1 MTKSLKFAAVAAASV
16 AAAGL
21 LAPLPAAADSHVTLT
36 VASWGGAYSASQ
48 RNAFYIPYKAEF
60 GVTMLEDE
68 WQGDIAQ
75 IRVQVE
81 TGVYKWDIIDGEQ
94 DIILS
99 GCDEGI
105 LAEIDYDMM
114 GGREQFFDGA
124 ALDCGVAN
132 ITWSTIYAYDG
143 EVFPASGPVP
153 STVGDFFD
161 TEKFPGMRGFYRQ
174 PKINLEWALIADG
187 VPIDQVYEVLAT
199 DEGVD
204 RALAKFD
211 TIKDEILWW
220 ESGAQSV
227 QILADKEVV
236 MTSSWN
242 GRIYNAVANE
252 GKDFPIVWDAQ
263 GLEFDFWFMPAG
275 GPNQEEAMKFIAWSE
290 KPEIQK
296 NQSKFIAYG
305 PTTAAA
311 AALIA
316 PDILKDLPTAPAN
329 TKNVLTVDNAFWADR
344 REELTEI
351 WNAWISQ

>member
-1 MTKSLKFAAVAAASV
+1 MTKSLKFAALAAAGV
-16 AAAGL
+16 AAAGF
-21 LAPLPAAADSHVTLT
+21 LAPLPAAAQDVTLT

-48 RNAFYIPYKAEF
+48 RNAFYIPYKELT
-60 GVTMLEDE
+60 GVTILEDE

-81 TGVYKWDIIDGEQ
+81 IGVYKWDIIDGEQ

-199 DEGVD
+199 EEGVD

-211 TIKDEILWW
+211 TIKDQILWW

-252 GKDFPIVWDAQ
+252 GKNFPIVWGAQ
-263 GLEFDFWFMPAG
+263 GLELDFWFMPAG

-311 AALIA
+311 AALIE

>member
-1 MTKSLKFAAVAAASV
+1 MTKNLKFAAFAAAGV

-21 LAPLPAAADSHVTLT
+21 LAPLPAAAQDVTLT

-60 GVTMLEDE
+60 GVTILEDE
-68 WQGDIAQ
+68 WQGQIAQ

-94 DIILS
+94 DIILA

-105 LAEIDYDMM
+105 LAEIDYDLM

-124 ALDCGVAN
+124 ALDCGIAN

-143 EVFPASGPVP
+143 EVFPASGEVP
-153 STVGDFFD
+153 STVFDFFD
-161 TEKFPGMRGFYRQ
+161 TEKFPGYRGLYKSV
-174 PKINLEWALIADG
+174 PKITLEWALIADG
-187 VPIDQVYEVLAT
+187 VAMDEVYDVLAT

-204 RALAKFD
+204 RALAKLD
-211 TIKDEILWW
+211 TIKDSVVWW

-236 MTSSWN
+236 MTTSWN

-275 GPNQEEAMKFIAWSE
+275 GPNQEEAMKFIAWAE
-290 KPEIQK
+290 QPEIQK

-311 AALIA
+311 AALI
-316 PDILKDLPTAPAN
+316 PDEILVDLPTAPAN

-344 REELTEI
+344 REELQEI
-351 WNAWISQ
+351 WNAWLAK